1 MPSTVDEDSLTVADP
16 FETAKALALAK
27 AEEVAGYRPDALVIG
42 SDTVVALDGGD
53 RRQLAKPQGRAD
65 AVAMLRKLSG
75 RCHSVITGVAIVAP
89 GWKRVDADATTV
101 CFRVLSDDEIE
112 AYVDSGEPMDKAGGY
127 AIQGGAAGFVEQT
140 DGSISNV
147 IGLPIELLAK
157 MLNEFRE
164 TGSAD

>member
-1 MPSTVDEDSLTVADP
+1 
-16 FETAKALALAK
+16 
-27 AEEVAGYRPDALVIG
+27 
-42 SDTVVALDGGD
+42 
-53 RRQLAKPQGRAD
+53 
-65 AVAMLRKLSG
+65 
-75 RCHSVITGVAIVAP
+75 
-89 GWKRVDADATTV
+89 
-101 CFRVLSDDEIE
+101 
-112 AYVDSGEPMDKAGGY
+112 MDKAGGY